1 MTGSSQ
7 TPEPG
12 DRGRCPSLG
21 ALMQRRPVVV
31 ALLFEGGL
39 AVLALALALMFGLR
53 PWLTIRLDAATP
65 LLAVAATVPL
75 LGLVLLLLRS
85 NWAWVEALD
94 RLARELATTLFAN
107 AGPTAILLVSLLAG
121 IGEELLFRGVVQA
134 GLEPL
139 VGAVPAL
146 LLASLLF
153 GLAHAVTRAYFLMA
167 ALIGIYLG
175 WLYLATGNL
184 LLPIL
189 VHFLYDWIILSRLRR
204 EAGRA

>member
-1 MTGSSQ
+1 
-7 TPEPG
+7 
-12 DRGRCPSLG
+12 
-21 ALMQRRPVVV
+21 MQRRPVVV